1 MSFVTL
7 CNMKKISCLR
17 LRFLKMMQVIFLKVT
32 ILNWTFN
39 NIINM
44 HDRIQKVASCL
55 SKVKAAMAAVLLLM
69 VVGTGTALA
78 QQSGK
83 TITGKVLDENNQPMP
98 GVTIIVDGTTNGTM
112 TGSDGTFTLGG
123 VPSGA
128 TVIVSCIGYTD
139 QVLPEGKS
147 NYVVSLV
154 PDSEM
159 LEETVVVAF
168 GQQKKLSVTG
178 AISTVASA
186 DLRKTTSTRLD
197 NALAGRVTGLTSM
210 QSGGGQP
217 GVDGATMYLRGA
229 ATTNGKSP
237 LILVDGVERDNI
249 RTIDMNEVESI
260 SVLKDA
266 SATALY
272 GVQGANG
279 VILIQTRKGQKGKA
293 QLNISVDQSWTS
305 FTKEPSRLHSWE
317 YCELRNEALMND
329 SQAPEFSEETIAKFR
344 NPLLGLDPSSPDY
357 DNQVAIRK
365 AVYCDNDYY
374 RMYLKSNTPQ
384 TRANANISGGTDF
397 VNYFV
402 NVGYIHQGGNLNTES
417 PDYLG
422 YDPQCYMNRLSLR
435 SNLDFHITKNLTASL
450 NIASYAENVNM
461 PAVGDL
467 YRGDQSWMITDIIY
481 QSQTILPISPG
492 PVTDP
497 RFGGVSDG
505 VVGYNYLDRSAYE
518 IINRRGFHTNKRK
531 NLNTQ
536 FSVNWD
542 LGELVTKGLSV
553 NGMAAYDTYN
563 IGVLE
568 GRKKERVYNVR
579 VDYDSE
585 TLSYSSS
592 NGDKIE
598 PLTMTSSRL
607 SNYQIYVQGSINY
620 ARTFGKHNVTA
631 MATAY
636 RRFWEGT
643 SADIPY
649 NVLGTAARA
658 TYSFDDRYLVEGNL
672 GYNGSEQFAPSKRF
686 GLFPSGSIGWIAS
699 NESFLKGNKYLT
711 WLKFRASYGLVGND
725 SMGGLRFL
733 YQDDNKIQSGNGF
746 VQGLGGKIVK
756 EGLIGNKSITWE
768 LSKKMNLGVEIG
780 LFKDFRINVDYFT
793 EKRDQIL
800 LKRRTVPSFQGVSSD
815 YIPRVNMGKVDN
827 HGVDVE
833 VSYSH
838 TFNRDFSISS
848 RVNFGFN
855 DNTAIE
861 LDEPMRSEEYAYQYH
876 EEGFR
881 LGQEFGYLID
891 WDSPGNGYFTS
902 QDEIDSYYP
911 YGFGGKPRVGDFV
924 YKDVNGDG
932 VIDQKDLSPIGYS
945 TTVPG
950 LNYGISLG
958 LNFKGIDFNVL
969 FSGLG
974 RYSKYYSGQG
984 VVEWT
989 KQGTYFD
996 WTRNGWTEERYKN
1009 GEKITYPAISTTKTV
1024 SHTENDFFIQ
1034 NRSFL
1039 RLKNIELGYTLPE
1052 RFLSKVGV
1060 KALRVYV
1067 SGQNLFVWDNLRI
1080 THIDPEQNNSYGY
1093 PITKNVTLGL
1103 NINF

>member
-1 MSFVTL
+1 M
-7 CNMKKISCLR
+7 
-17 LRFLKMMQVIFLKVT
+17 
-32 ILNWTFN
+32 
-39 NIINM
+39 
-44 HDRIQKVASCL
+44 
-55 SKVKAAMAAVLLLM
+55 AVLLLM
-69 VVGTGTALA
+69 VVGTGTVLA

-112 TGSDGTFTLGG
+112 TGPDGTFTLGG

-139 QVLPEGKS
+139 QVLPEGKT
-147 NYVVSLV
+147 NYLVSLV

-293 QLNISVDQSWTS
+293 QLNISVDQGWTS

-317 YCELRNEALMND
+317 YCELRNEALMN
-329 SQAPEFSEETIAKFR
+329 SGEKAAFSDETIAKFR

>member
-1 MSFVTL
+1 
-7 CNMKKISCLR
+7 
-17 LRFLKMMQVIFLKVT
+17 
-32 ILNWTFN
+32 
-39 NIINM
+39 M
-44 HDRIQKVASCL
+44 HDRNQKVASCL

-78 QQSGK
+78 QQPGK

-329 SQAPEFSEETIAKFR
+329 RQAPEFSEETIAKFR

-598 PLTMTSSRL
+598 PLTMTSSRF

>member
-1 MSFVTL
+1 
-7 CNMKKISCLR
+7 
-17 LRFLKMMQVIFLKVT
+17 
-32 ILNWTFN
+32 
-39 NIINM
+39 M
-44 HDRIQKVASCL
+44 HDRNQKVASCL

-69 VVGTGTALA
+69 VVGTGTVLA

-128 TVIVSCIGYTD
+128 TVIVSCIGYTN

-329 SQAPEFSEETIAKFR
+329 RQAPEFSEETIAKFR

-542 LGELVTKGLSV
+542 LSELVTKGLSV

-598 PLTMTSSRL
+598 PLTMTSSRF

>member
-1 MSFVTL
+1 
-7 CNMKKISCLR
+7 
-17 LRFLKMMQVIFLKVT
+17 
-32 ILNWTFN
+32 
-39 NIINM
+39 M
-44 HDRIQKVASCL
+44 HDRNQRVASCL
-55 SKVKAAMAAVLLLM
+55 SKVKAAIAAVLLLM

-78 QQSGK
+78 QKTGR

-98 GVTIIVDGTTNGTM
+98 GVTIVVDGTTKGTM
-112 TGSDGTFTLGG
+112 TGPDGTFTLAE
-123 VPSGA
+123 VPSGS
-128 TVIVSCIGYTD
+128 TVIVSCIGYTN

-568 GRKKERVYNVR
+568 GRKKEQVYNVR

-592 NGDKIE
+592 NADKIE

-838 TFNRDFSISS
+838 TFNKDFSISS

-1067 SGQNLFVWDNLRI
+1067 SGQNMFVWDNLRI
-1080 THIDPEQNNSYGY
+1080 THVDPEQNNSYGY

>member
-1 MSFVTL
+1 
-7 CNMKKISCLR
+7 
-17 LRFLKMMQVIFLKVT
+17 
-32 ILNWTFN
+32 
-39 NIINM
+39 M
-44 HDRIQKVASCL
+44 HDRNQKVASCL

-112 TGSDGTFTLGG
+112 TGPDGTFTLGG

-329 SQAPEFSEETIAKFR
+329 RQAPEFSEETIAKFR

-568 GRKKERVYNVR
+568 GRKKEQVYNVR

-585 TLSYSSS
+585 TLSYSS

-643 SADIPY
+643 SANIPY

-733 YQDDNKIQSGNGF
+733 YQDDNQIQSGNGF

-756 EGLIGNKSITWE
+756 EGLIGNKNITWE

-800 LKRRTVPSFQGVSSD
+800 LRRRTVPSFQGVSSD

-855 DNTAIE
+855 DNTVIE

-891 WDSPGNGYFTS
+891 WNSPGNGYFTS
-902 QDEIDSYYP
+902 QDEIDNYYP
-911 YGFGGKPRVGDFV
+911 YEFGGKPRVGDFV

-1009 GEKITYPAISTTKTV
+1009 GEKITYPAISTSQTV

>member
-1 MSFVTL
+1 
-7 CNMKKISCLR
+7 
-17 LRFLKMMQVIFLKVT
+17 
-32 ILNWTFN
+32 
-39 NIINM
+39 M
-44 HDRIQKVASCL
+44 HDRNQKVASCL

-112 TGSDGTFTLGG
+112 TGPDGTFTLGG

-329 SQAPEFSEETIAKFR
+329 RQAPEFSEETIAKFR

>member
-1 MSFVTL
+1 M
-7 CNMKKISCLR
+7 
-17 LRFLKMMQVIFLKVT
+17 
-32 ILNWTFN
+32 
-39 NIINM
+39 
-44 HDRIQKVASCL
+44 
-55 SKVKAAMAAVLLLM
+55 
-69 VVGTGTALA
+69 
-78 QQSGK
+78 
-83 TITGKVLDENNQPMP
+83 
-98 GVTIIVDGTTNGTM
+98 
-112 TGSDGTFTLGG
+112 
-123 VPSGA
+123 
-128 TVIVSCIGYTD
+128 
-139 QVLPEGKS
+139 
-147 NYVVSLV
+147 SLV
-154 PDSEM
+154 PDSET

-293 QLNISVDQSWTS
+293 QLSISVDQSWTS

-598 PLTMTSSRL
+598 PLTMTSSRF

>member
-1 MSFVTL
+1 
-7 CNMKKISCLR
+7 
-17 LRFLKMMQVIFLKVT
+17 
-32 ILNWTFN
+32 
-39 NIINM
+39 M
-44 HDRIQKVASCL
+44 HDRNQKVASCL
-55 SKVKAAMAAVLLLM
+55 SRVKAAMAAVLLLM

-112 TGSDGTFTLGG
+112 TGPDGTFTLGG

-139 QVLPEGKS
+139 QVLPEGKT
-147 NYVVSLV
+147 NYLVSLV

-329 SQAPEFSEETIAKFR
+329 RQAPEFSEETIAKFR

-568 GRKKERVYNVR
+568 GRKKEQVYNVR

-585 TLSYSSS
+585 TLSYSS

-733 YQDDNKIQSGNGF
+733 YQDDNQIQSGNGF

-756 EGLIGNKSITWE
+756 EGLIGNKNITWE

-800 LKRRTVPSFQGVSSD
+800 LRRRTVPSFQGVSSD

-855 DNTAIE
+855 DNTVIE

-891 WDSPGNGYFTS
+891 WNSPGNGYFTS
-902 QDEIDSYYP
+902 QDEIDNYYP
-911 YGFGGKPRVGDFV
+911 YEFGGKPRVGDFV

-1009 GEKITYPAISTTKTV
+1009 GEKITYPALSTSQTV

>member
-1 MSFVTL
+1 
-7 CNMKKISCLR
+7 
-17 LRFLKMMQVIFLKVT
+17 
-32 ILNWTFN
+32 
-39 NIINM
+39 M
-44 HDRIQKVASCL
+44 HDRNQKVASCL

-78 QQSGK
+78 QTSGR

-112 TGSDGTFTLGG
+112 TGPDGTFTLGG

-128 TVIVSCIGYTD
+128 TVIVSCIGYTN

-329 SQAPEFSEETIAKFR
+329 RQAPEFSEETIAKFR

-598 PLTMTSSRL
+598 PLTMTSSRF

>member
-1 MSFVTL
+1 
-7 CNMKKISCLR
+7 
-17 LRFLKMMQVIFLKVT
+17 
-32 ILNWTFN
+32 
-39 NIINM
+39 M
-44 HDRIQKVASCL
+44 HDRNQKVASCL
-55 SKVKAAMAAVLLLM
+55 SRVKAAIAAVLLLM

-128 TVIVSCIGYTD
+128 TVIVSCIGYTN

-329 SQAPEFSEETIAKFR
+329 RQAPEFSEETIAKFR

-598 PLTMTSSRL
+598 PLTMTSSRF

-725 SMGGLRFL
+725 STGGLRFL

>member
-1 MSFVTL
+1 
-7 CNMKKISCLR
+7 
-17 LRFLKMMQVIFLKVT
+17 
-32 ILNWTFN
+32 
-39 NIINM
+39 M
-44 HDRIQKVASCL
+44 HDRNQKVASCL

-78 QQSGK
+78 QTSGR

-329 SQAPEFSEETIAKFR
+329 RQAPEFSEETIAKFR

-531 NLNTQ
+531 NQNTQ

-598 PLTMTSSRL
+598 PLTMTSSRF

>member
-1 MSFVTL
+1 
-7 CNMKKISCLR
+7 
-17 LRFLKMMQVIFLKVT
+17 
-32 ILNWTFN
+32 
-39 NIINM
+39 M
-44 HDRIQKVASCL
+44 HDRNQKVASCL

-78 QQSGK
+78 QTSGR

-329 SQAPEFSEETIAKFR
+329 SQAPEFSEEIIAKFR

-568 GRKKERVYNVR
+568 GRKKEQVYNVR

-585 TLSYSSS
+585 TLSYSS

-643 SADIPY
+643 SANIPY

-733 YQDDNKIQSGNGF
+733 YKDDNQIQSGNGF

-756 EGLIGNKSITWE
+756 EGLIGNKNITWE

-855 DNTAIE
+855 DNTVIE

-891 WDSPGNGYFTS
+891 WNSPGNGYFTS
-902 QDEIDSYYP
+902 QDEIDNYYP
-911 YGFGGKPRVGDFV
+911 YEFGGKPRVGDFV

-1009 GEKITYPAISTTKTV
+1009 GEKITYPAISTSQTV

>member
-1 MSFVTL
+1 
-7 CNMKKISCLR
+7 
-17 LRFLKMMQVIFLKVT
+17 
-32 ILNWTFN
+32 
-39 NIINM
+39 
-44 HDRIQKVASCL
+44 
-55 SKVKAAMAAVLLLM
+55 MAAVLLLM

-112 TGSDGTFTLGG
+112 TGPDGTFTLGG

-374 RMYLKSNTPQ
+374 RMYLKSNTPL

-598 PLTMTSSRL
+598 PLTMTSSRF

>member
-1 MSFVTL
+1 
-7 CNMKKISCLR
+7 
-17 LRFLKMMQVIFLKVT
+17 
-32 ILNWTFN
+32 
-39 NIINM
+39 M
-44 HDRIQKVASCL
+44 HDRNQKVASCL

-78 QQSGK
+78 QTSGR

-344 NPLLGLDPSSPDY
+344 NPLLGLDPSASDY
-357 DNQVAIRK
+357 ENQVAIRK
-365 AVYCDNDYY
+365 AIYCDNDYY

-384 TRANANISGGTDF
+384 TRLNANISGGTDF

-568 GRKKERVYNVR
+568 GRKKEQVYNVR

-592 NGDKIE
+592 NADKIE

-768 LSKKMNLGVEIG
+768 LSKKMNLGIEIG

-838 TFNRDFSISS
+838 TFNKDFSISS

-1080 THIDPEQNNSYGY
+1080 THVDPEQNNSYGY

>member
-1 MSFVTL
+1 
-7 CNMKKISCLR
+7 
-17 LRFLKMMQVIFLKVT
+17 
-32 ILNWTFN
+32 
-39 NIINM
+39 M
-44 HDRIQKVASCL
+44 HDRNQKVASCL
-55 SKVKAAMAAVLLLM
+55 SRVKEAIVAVLLLM

-78 QQSGK
+78 QTSGR

-128 TVIVSCIGYTD
+128 TVIVSCIGYTN

-293 QLNISVDQSWTS
+293 QLNISVDQGWTS

-317 YCELRNEALMND
+317 YCELRNEALMN
-329 SQAPEFSEETIAKFR
+329 SGEKAAFSDETIAKFR

-467 YRGDQSWMITDIIY
+467 YRGDQSWMITDLIY
-481 QSQTILPISPG
+481 QCQTILPISPG
-492 PVTDP
+492 PTTDS
-497 RFGGVSDG
+497 RFGVESGG
-505 VVGYNYLDRSAYE
+505 IVGYNYLDRSAFE

-542 LGELVTKGLSV
+542 LSELVTKGLSI

-568 GRKKERVYNVR
+568 GRKKEQVYNVR

-585 TLSYSSS
+585 TLSYSS

-643 SADIPY
+643 SANIPY

-733 YQDDNKIQSGNGF
+733 YQDDNQIQSLNGF

-756 EGLIGNKSITWE
+756 EGLIGNKNITWE

-800 LKRRTVPSFQGVSSD
+800 LRRRTVPSFQGVSSD

-855 DNTAIE
+855 DNTVIE

-891 WDSPGNGYFTS
+891 WNSPGNGYFTS
-902 QDEIDSYYP
+902 QDEIDNYYP
-911 YGFGGKPRVGDFV
+911 YEFGGKPRVGDFV

-1009 GEKITYPAISTTKTV
+1009 GEKITYPAISTSQTV

>member
-1 MSFVTL
+1 
-7 CNMKKISCLR
+7 
-17 LRFLKMMQVIFLKVT
+17 
-32 ILNWTFN
+32 
-39 NIINM
+39 M
-44 HDRIQKVASCL
+44 HDRNQKVASCL

-78 QQSGK
+78 QTSGR

-112 TGSDGTFTLGG
+112 TGPDGTFTLGG

-154 PDSEM
+154 PDSET

>member
-1 MSFVTL
+1 
-7 CNMKKISCLR
+7 
-17 LRFLKMMQVIFLKVT
+17 
-32 ILNWTFN
+32 
-39 NIINM
+39 M
-44 HDRIQKVASCL
+44 HDRNQRVASCL
-55 SKVKAAMAAVLLLM
+55 SRVKAAIAAVLLLM

-78 QQSGK
+78 QTSGR

-112 TGSDGTFTLGG
+112 TGPDGTFTLGG

-139 QVLPEGKS
+139 QVLPEGKT
-147 NYVVSLV
+147 NYLVSLV

>member
-1 MSFVTL
+1 
-7 CNMKKISCLR
+7 
-17 LRFLKMMQVIFLKVT
+17 
-32 ILNWTFN
+32 
-39 NIINM
+39 M
-44 HDRIQKVASCL
+44 HDRNQKVASCL

-78 QQSGK
+78 QTSGR

-98 GVTIIVDGTTNGTM
+98 GVTIVVDGTTKGTM
-112 TGSDGTFTLGG
+112 TGPDGTFTLAE
-123 VPSGA
+123 VPSGS
-128 TVIVSCIGYTD
+128 TVIVSCIGYTN

-249 RTIDMNEVESI
+249 RTIDMNEVENI

-317 YCELRNEALMND
+317 YCEFRNEALMND

-344 NPLLGLDPSSPDY
+344 NPLLGLDPSASDY
-357 DNQVAIRK
+357 ENQVAIRK
-365 AVYCDNDYY
+365 AIYCDNDYY

-384 TRANANISGGTDF
+384 TRLNANISGGTDF

-568 GRKKERVYNVR
+568 GRKKEQVYNVR

-592 NGDKIE
+592 NADKIE

-838 TFNRDFSISS
+838 TFNKDFSISS

-1080 THIDPEQNNSYGY
+1080 THVDPEQNNSYGY

>member
-1 MSFVTL
+1 
-7 CNMKKISCLR
+7 
-17 LRFLKMMQVIFLKVT
+17 
-32 ILNWTFN
+32 
-39 NIINM
+39 M
-44 HDRIQKVASCL
+44 HDRKQKVASCL
-55 SKVKAAMAAVLLLM
+55 SKVKAAIAAVLLLM

-78 QQSGK
+78 QKTGR

-98 GVTIIVDGTTNGTM
+98 GVTIVVDGTTKGTM
-112 TGSDGTFTLGG
+112 TGPDGTFTLAE
-123 VPSGA
+123 VPSGS
-128 TVIVSCIGYTD
+128 TVIVSCIGYTN

-317 YCELRNEALMND
+317 YCEFRNEALMND

-568 GRKKERVYNVR
+568 GRKKEQVYNVR

-643 SADIPY
+643 SANIPY

-838 TFNRDFSISS
+838 TFNKDFSISS

-1067 SGQNLFVWDNLRI
+1067 SGQNMFVWDNLRI
-1080 THIDPEQNNSYGY
+1080 THVDPEQNNSYGY

>member
-1 MSFVTL
+1 
-7 CNMKKISCLR
+7 
-17 LRFLKMMQVIFLKVT
+17 
-32 ILNWTFN
+32 
-39 NIINM
+39 M
-44 HDRIQKVASCL
+44 HDRNQKVASCL

-128 TVIVSCIGYTD
+128 TVIVSCIGYTN

-154 PDSEM
+154 PDSET

-329 SQAPEFSEETIAKFR
+329 RQAPEFSEETIAKFR

-598 PLTMTSSRL
+598 PLTMTSSRF

>member
-1 MSFVTL
+1 
-7 CNMKKISCLR
+7 
-17 LRFLKMMQVIFLKVT
+17 
-32 ILNWTFN
+32 
-39 NIINM
+39 M
-44 HDRIQKVASCL
+44 HDRNQKVASCL

-112 TGSDGTFTLGG
+112 TGPDGTFTLGG

-128 TVIVSCIGYTD
+128 TVIVSCIGYTN

-598 PLTMTSSRL
+598 PLTMTSSRF

>member
-1 MSFVTL
+1 
-7 CNMKKISCLR
+7 
-17 LRFLKMMQVIFLKVT
+17 
-32 ILNWTFN
+32 
-39 NIINM
+39 M
-44 HDRIQKVASCL
+44 HDRKQKVASCL
-55 SKVKAAMAAVLLLM
+55 SKVKAAIAAVLLLM

-78 QQSGK
+78 QKTGR

-98 GVTIIVDGTTNGTM
+98 GVTIVVDGTTKGTM
-112 TGSDGTFTLGG
+112 TGPDGTFTLAE
-123 VPSGA
+123 VPSGS
-128 TVIVSCIGYTD
+128 TVIVSCIGYTN

-329 SQAPEFSEETIAKFR
+329 SQAPEFSEETIAKFG

-568 GRKKERVYNVR
+568 GRKKEQVYNVR

-838 TFNRDFSISS
+838 TFNKDFSISS

-1067 SGQNLFVWDNLRI
+1067 SGQNMFVWDNLRI
-1080 THIDPEQNNSYGY
+1080 THVDPEQNNSYGY

>member
-1 MSFVTL
+1 
-7 CNMKKISCLR
+7 
-17 LRFLKMMQVIFLKVT
+17 
-32 ILNWTFN
+32 
-39 NIINM
+39 M
-44 HDRIQKVASCL
+44 HDRNQKVASCL

-78 QQSGK
+78 QTSGR

-112 TGSDGTFTLGG
+112 TGPDGTFTLGG

-317 YCELRNEALMND
+317 YCELRNEALMN
-329 SQAPEFSEETIAKFR
+329 SGEKAAFSDETIAKFR

-598 PLTMTSSRL
+598 PLTMTSSRF

-725 SMGGLRFL
+725 SIGGLRFL

>member
-1 MSFVTL
+1 
-7 CNMKKISCLR
+7 
-17 LRFLKMMQVIFLKVT
+17 
-32 ILNWTFN
+32 
-39 NIINM
+39 M
-44 HDRIQKVASCL
+44 HDRNQKVASCL

-112 TGSDGTFTLGG
+112 TGPDGTFTLGG

-329 SQAPEFSEETIAKFR
+329 RQAPEFSEETIAKFR

-643 SADIPY
+643 SANIPY

-733 YQDDNKIQSGNGF
+733 YQDDNQIQSGNGF

-756 EGLIGNKSITWE
+756 EGLIGNKNITWE

-800 LKRRTVPSFQGVSSD
+800 LRRRTVPSFQGVSSD

>member
-1 MSFVTL
+1 
-7 CNMKKISCLR
+7 
-17 LRFLKMMQVIFLKVT
+17 
-32 ILNWTFN
+32 
-39 NIINM
+39 M
-44 HDRIQKVASCL
+44 HDRNQRVASCL
-55 SKVKAAMAAVLLLM
+55 SKVKAAIAAVLLLM

-78 QQSGK
+78 QKTGR

-98 GVTIIVDGTTNGTM
+98 GVTIVVDGTTKGTM
-112 TGSDGTFTLGG
+112 TGPDGTFTLAE
-123 VPSGA
+123 VPSGS
-128 TVIVSCIGYTD
+128 TVIVSCIGYTN

-317 YCELRNEALMND
+317 YCEFRNEALMND

-568 GRKKERVYNVR
+568 GRKKEQVYNVR

-592 NGDKIE
+592 NADKIE

-838 TFNRDFSISS
+838 TFNKDFSISS

-1080 THIDPEQNNSYGY
+1080 THVDPEQNNSYGY

>member
-1 MSFVTL
+1 
-7 CNMKKISCLR
+7 
-17 LRFLKMMQVIFLKVT
+17 
-32 ILNWTFN
+32 
-39 NIINM
+39 M
-44 HDRIQKVASCL
+44 HDRNQKVASCL

-128 TVIVSCIGYTD
+128 TVIVSCIGYTN

-317 YCELRNEALMND
+317 YCELRNEALMN
-329 SQAPEFSEETIAKFR
+329 SGEKAAFSDETIAKFR

-568 GRKKERVYNVR
+568 GRKKEQVYNVR

-585 TLSYSSS
+585 TLSYSS

-643 SADIPY
+643 SANIPY

-733 YQDDNKIQSGNGF
+733 YQDDNQIQSGNGF

-756 EGLIGNKSITWE
+756 EGLIGNKNITWE

-855 DNTAIE
+855 DNTVIE

-891 WDSPGNGYFTS
+891 WNSPGNGYFTS
-902 QDEIDSYYP
+902 QDEIDNYYP
-911 YGFGGKPRVGDFV
+911 YEFGGKPRVGDFV

-1009 GEKITYPAISTTKTV
+1009 GEKITYPAISTSQTV

>member
-1 MSFVTL
+1 
-7 CNMKKISCLR
+7 
-17 LRFLKMMQVIFLKVT
+17 
-32 ILNWTFN
+32 
-39 NIINM
+39 
-44 HDRIQKVASCL
+44 
-55 SKVKAAMAAVLLLM
+55 MAAVLLLM
-69 VVGTGTALA
+69 VVGTGTVLA

-128 TVIVSCIGYTD
+128 TVIVSCIGYTN

-329 SQAPEFSEETIAKFR
+329 RQAPEFSEETIAKFR

-598 PLTMTSSRL
+598 PLTMTSSRF

>member
-1 MSFVTL
+1 
-7 CNMKKISCLR
+7 
-17 LRFLKMMQVIFLKVT
+17 
-32 ILNWTFN
+32 
-39 NIINM
+39 M
-44 HDRIQKVASCL
+44 HDRNQKVASCL
-55 SKVKAAMAAVLLLM
+55 SRVKEAIVAVLLLM

-78 QQSGK
+78 QTSGR

-128 TVIVSCIGYTD
+128 TVIVSCIGYTN

-293 QLNISVDQSWTS
+293 QLNISVDQGWTS

-317 YCELRNEALMND
+317 YCELRNEALMN
-329 SQAPEFSEETIAKFR
+329 SGEKAAFSDETIAKFR

-467 YRGDQSWMITDIIY
+467 YRGDQSWMITDLIY
-481 QSQTILPISPG
+481 QCQTILPISPG
-492 PVTDP
+492 PTTDS
-497 RFGGVSDG
+497 RFGVESGG
-505 VVGYNYLDRSAYE
+505 IVGYNYLDRSAFE

-542 LGELVTKGLSV
+542 LSELVTKGLSI

-568 GRKKERVYNVR
+568 GRKKEQVYNVR

-585 TLSYSSS
+585 TLSYSS

-643 SADIPY
+643 SANIPY

-733 YQDDNKIQSGNGF
+733 YQDDNQIQSGNGF

-756 EGLIGNKSITWE
+756 EGLIGNKNITWE

-800 LKRRTVPSFQGVSSD
+800 LRRRTVPSFQGVSSD

-855 DNTAIE
+855 DNTVIE

-891 WDSPGNGYFTS
+891 WNSPGNGYFTS
-902 QDEIDSYYP
+902 QDEIDNYYP
-911 YGFGGKPRVGDFV
+911 YEFGGKPRVGDFV

-1009 GEKITYPAISTTKTV
+1009 GEKITYPAISTSQTV

>member
-1 MSFVTL
+1 
-7 CNMKKISCLR
+7 
-17 LRFLKMMQVIFLKVT
+17 
-32 ILNWTFN
+32 
-39 NIINM
+39 M
-44 HDRIQKVASCL
+44 HDRNQKVASCL

-128 TVIVSCIGYTD
+128 TVIVSCIGYTN

-329 SQAPEFSEETIAKFR
+329 RQAPEFSEETIAKFR

-542 LGELVTKGLSV
+542 LGELITKGLSV

>member
-1 MSFVTL
+1 
-7 CNMKKISCLR
+7 
-17 LRFLKMMQVIFLKVT
+17 
-32 ILNWTFN
+32 
-39 NIINM
+39 M
-44 HDRIQKVASCL
+44 HDRNQKVASCL

-112 TGSDGTFTLGG
+112 TGPDGTFTLGG

-139 QVLPEGKS
+139 QVLPEGKT
-147 NYVVSLV
+147 NYLVSLV

-598 PLTMTSSRL
+598 PLTMTSSRF

-631 MATAY
+631 MATAF

>member
-1 MSFVTL
+1 
-7 CNMKKISCLR
+7 
-17 LRFLKMMQVIFLKVT
+17 
-32 ILNWTFN
+32 
-39 NIINM
+39 M
-44 HDRIQKVASCL
+44 HDRNQKVASCL

-112 TGSDGTFTLGG
+112 TGPDGTFTLGG

-139 QVLPEGKS
+139 QVLPEGKY

-317 YCELRNEALMND
+317 YCELRNEALMN
-329 SQAPEFSEETIAKFR
+329 SGEKAAFSDETIAKFR

-461 PAVGDL
+461 PAVGNL

-497 RFGGVSDG
+497 RFGDVSDG

-568 GRKKERVYNVR
+568 GRKKEQVYNVR

-585 TLSYSSS
+585 TLSYSS

-643 SADIPY
+643 SANIPY

-733 YQDDNKIQSGNGF
+733 YQDDNQIQSGNGF

-756 EGLIGNKSITWE
+756 EGLIGNKNITWE

-800 LKRRTVPSFQGVSSD
+800 LRRRTVPSFQGVSSD

-855 DNTAIE
+855 DNTVIE

-891 WDSPGNGYFTS
+891 WNSPGNGYFTS
-902 QDEIDSYYP
+902 QDEIDNYYP
-911 YGFGGKPRVGDFV
+911 YEFGGKPRVGDFV

-1009 GEKITYPAISTTKTV
+1009 GEKITYPAISTSQTV

>member
-1 MSFVTL
+1 
-7 CNMKKISCLR
+7 
-17 LRFLKMMQVIFLKVT
+17 
-32 ILNWTFN
+32 
-39 NIINM
+39 M
-44 HDRIQKVASCL
+44 HDRNQKVASCL

-69 VVGTGTALA
+69 VVGTGTVLA

-128 TVIVSCIGYTD
+128 TVIVSCIGYTN

-329 SQAPEFSEETIAKFR
+329 RQAPEFSEETIAKFR

-568 GRKKERVYNVR
+568 GRKKEQVYNVR

-585 TLSYSSS
+585 TLSYSS

-643 SADIPY
+643 SANIPY

-733 YQDDNKIQSGNGF
+733 YQDDNQIQSGNGF

-756 EGLIGNKSITWE
+756 EGLIGNKNITWE

-800 LKRRTVPSFQGVSSD
+800 LRRRTVPSFQGVSSD

-891 WDSPGNGYFTS
+891 WNSPGNGYFTS
-902 QDEIDSYYP
+902 QDEIDNYYP
-911 YGFGGKPRVGDFV
+911 YEFGGKPRVGDFV

-1009 GEKITYPAISTTKTV
+1009 GEKITYPAISTSQTV

>member
-1 MSFVTL
+1 
-7 CNMKKISCLR
+7 
-17 LRFLKMMQVIFLKVT
+17 
-32 ILNWTFN
+32 
-39 NIINM
+39 M
-44 HDRIQKVASCL
+44 HDRNQKVASCL
-55 SKVKAAMAAVLLLM
+55 SKVKTAMEAVLLLM

-112 TGSDGTFTLGG
+112 TGPDGTFTLGG

-329 SQAPEFSEETIAKFR
+329 RQAPEFSEETIAKFR

-598 PLTMTSSRL
+598 PLTMTSSRF

>member
-1 MSFVTL
+1 
-7 CNMKKISCLR
+7 
-17 LRFLKMMQVIFLKVT
+17 
-32 ILNWTFN
+32 
-39 NIINM
+39 M
-44 HDRIQKVASCL
+44 HDRNQKVASCL

-78 QQSGK
+78 QTSGR

-112 TGSDGTFTLGG
+112 TGPDGTFTLGG

-598 PLTMTSSRL
+598 PLTMTSSRF

-733 YQDDNKIQSGNGF
+733 YQDDNQIQSGNGF

-756 EGLIGNKSITWE
+756 EGLIGNKNITWE

-815 YIPRVNMGKVDN
+815 YIPKVNMGKVDN

-855 DNTAIE
+855 DNTVIE

-891 WDSPGNGYFTS
+891 WNSPGNGYFTS

-911 YGFGGKPRVGDFV
+911 YEFGGKPRVGDFV

-1009 GEKITYPAISTTKTV
+1009 GEKITYPAISTSQTV

>member
-1 MSFVTL
+1 
-7 CNMKKISCLR
+7 
-17 LRFLKMMQVIFLKVT
+17 
-32 ILNWTFN
+32 
-39 NIINM
+39 
-44 HDRIQKVASCL
+44 
-55 SKVKAAMAAVLLLM
+55 MAAVLLLM

-78 QQSGK
+78 QTSGR

-128 TVIVSCIGYTD
+128 TVIVSCIGYTN

-293 QLNISVDQSWTS
+293 QLNISVDQGWTS

-317 YCELRNEALMND
+317 YCELRNEALMN
-329 SQAPEFSEETIAKFR
+329 SGEKAAFSDETIAKFR

-568 GRKKERVYNVR
+568 GRKKEQVYNVR

-585 TLSYSSS
+585 TLSYSS

-643 SADIPY
+643 SANIPY

-733 YQDDNKIQSGNGF
+733 YQDDNQIQSGNGF

-756 EGLIGNKSITWE
+756 EGLIGNKNITWE

>member
-1 MSFVTL
+1 
-7 CNMKKISCLR
+7 
-17 LRFLKMMQVIFLKVT
+17 
-32 ILNWTFN
+32 
-39 NIINM
+39 M
-44 HDRIQKVASCL
+44 HDRNQKVASCL
-55 SKVKAAMAAVLLLM
+55 SRVKAAMAAVLLLM

-112 TGSDGTFTLGG
+112 TGPDGTFTLGG

-139 QVLPEGKS
+139 QVLPEGKT
-147 NYVVSLV
+147 NYLVSLV

-568 GRKKERVYNVR
+568 GRKKEQVYNVR

-585 TLSYSSS
+585 TLSYSS

-643 SADIPY
+643 SANIPY

-733 YQDDNKIQSGNGF
+733 YQDDNQIQSGNGF

-756 EGLIGNKSITWE
+756 EGLIGNKNITWE

-800 LKRRTVPSFQGVSSD
+800 LRRRTVPSFQGVSSD

>member
-1 MSFVTL
+1 
-7 CNMKKISCLR
+7 
-17 LRFLKMMQVIFLKVT
+17 
-32 ILNWTFN
+32 
-39 NIINM
+39 M
-44 HDRIQKVASCL
+44 HDRNQKVASCL
-55 SKVKAAMAAVLLLM
+55 SRVKEAIVAVLLLM

-78 QQSGK
+78 QTSGR

-293 QLNISVDQSWTS
+293 QLNISVDQGWTS

-317 YCELRNEALMND
+317 YCELRNEALMN
-329 SQAPEFSEETIAKFR
+329 SGEKSAFSDETIAKFR

-467 YRGDQSWMITDIIY
+467 YRGDQSWMITDLIY
-481 QSQTILPISPG
+481 QCQTILPISPG
-492 PVTDP
+492 PTTDS
-497 RFGGVSDG
+497 RFGVESGG
-505 VVGYNYLDRSAYE
+505 IVGYNYLDRSAFE

-542 LGELVTKGLSV
+542 LSELVTKGLSI

-568 GRKKERVYNVR
+568 GRKKEQVYNVR

-585 TLSYSSS
+585 TLSYSS

-643 SADIPY
+643 SANIPY

-733 YQDDNKIQSGNGF
+733 YQDDNQIQSGNGF

-756 EGLIGNKSITWE
+756 EGLIGNKNITWE

-800 LKRRTVPSFQGVSSD
+800 LRRRTVPSFQGVSSD

-855 DNTAIE
+855 DNTVIE

-891 WDSPGNGYFTS
+891 WNSPGNGYFTS
-902 QDEIDSYYP
+902 QDEIDNYYP
-911 YGFGGKPRVGDFV
+911 YEFGGKPRVGDFV

-1009 GEKITYPAISTTKTV
+1009 GEKITYPAISTSQTV

>member
-1 MSFVTL
+1 
-7 CNMKKISCLR
+7 
-17 LRFLKMMQVIFLKVT
+17 
-32 ILNWTFN
+32 
-39 NIINM
+39 
-44 HDRIQKVASCL
+44 
-55 SKVKAAMAAVLLLM
+55 MAAVLLLM

-112 TGSDGTFTLGG
+112 TGPDGTFTLGG

-329 SQAPEFSEETIAKFR
+329 RQAPEFSEETIAKFR

-1060 KALRVYV
+1060 KVLRVYV